1 MRKTIKLKFID
12 FFSGFDKEQ
21 NEFLDVLQEYYHVVQ
36 CDDPDYVI
44 YSGFGYEHLKYDCIR
59 IFFTGECQTP
69 DFNECDYAIGFDR
82 LRFGDRY
89 ARIPLYN
96 VFQYKDAYQT
106 LKSRNSFSTED
117 IKGRGF
123 CSFVV
128 SNCFTKDKRDVFF
141 EMLSKY
147 KHVASG
153 GRYKNNIGGAVKDKY
168 KFLGQYK
175 FNIAF
180 ENCSHDGYVTEKIME
195 AFAAGVVPIYYGDP
209 RIAEDFNPKAFIN
222 ANDFSSF
229 EAMIEK
235 VKEIDND
242 EKLYLQMLN
251 EPIIQPHADVA
262 ELRDFL
268 LPIFEQSIKQAF
280 RRPHSQTVKALE
292 AAKLRHEFFETKIY
306 RYYRKVF
313 NQWVRVQK
321 GTFLSS
327 KRTK

>member
-1 MRKTIKLKFID
+1 MRKIIKLKFVD

-21 NEFLDVLQEYYHVVQ
+21 NEFLDVLQEYYDVVQ

-106 LKSRNSFSTED
+106 LKSRNPFSAED

-141 EMLSKY
+141 KMLSKY

-235 VKEIDND
+235 VKEIDDN

-251 EPIIQPHADVA
+251 EPIIQLHADVA

-268 LPIFEQSIKQAF
+268 LPIFKQPIKQAV

-306 RYYRKVF
+306 RCYRKVL
-313 NQWVRVQK
+313 NQWVRLHK